1 MEKKRK
7 ADEELE
13 FVKQDMIRKEQ
24 SNEKKRLENERLEVI
39 QRRRDAQLREVER
52 NEKVKQRLE

>member
-24 SNEKKRLENERLEVI
+24 SNEKKRLENERLEAI

-52 NEKVKQRLE
+52 NEKVKQR

>member
-1 MEKKRK
+1 LEKKRK

-13 FVKQDMIRKEQ
+13 FVKQEMIRKEQ
-24 SNEKKRLENERLEVI
+24 ANEKKRLENERLEAI
-39 QRRRDAQLREVER
+39 QRRRDAQLREIER